1 MSELS
6 NIVNEYL
13 KDKNYNIDQLSDEI
27 DKLKIDV
34 IKNYLD
40 NSSSDKTFVIKRS
53 GNIEEYSLDK
63 IIRSIKN
70 AADENKQQL
79 NTSDIDILI
88 KDVEKS
94 MKERN
99 RKVFRTDE
107 IKEYVKNALVN
118 EGYSQIYDSYVHY
131 VQNQYN

>member
-53 GNIEEYSLDK
+53 GNIEEYSFDK
-63 IIRSIKN
+63 LIRSIKN

-88 KDVEKS
+88 EDVEKS

>member
-53 GNIEEYSLDK
+53 GNIEEYSFDK
-63 IIRSIKN
+63 LVRSIKN

-88 KDVEKS
+88 NDVEKS

>member
-13 KDKNYNIDQLSDEI
+13 KDKNYNIDQLSDEM

-53 GNIEEYSLDK
+53 GNIEEYSFDK
-63 IIRSIKN
+63 LIRSIKN

>member
-34 IKNYLD
+34 IKNYLE

-53 GNIEEYSLDK
+53 GNIEEYSFDK
-63 IIRSIKN
+63 LIRSIKN

>member
-53 GNIEEYSLDK
+53 GNIEEYSFDK
-63 IIRSIKN
+63 LVRSIKN

-88 KDVEKS
+88 EDVEKS

>member
-13 KDKNYNIDQLSDEI
+13 KDKNYNIDQLSDEM

-53 GNIEEYSLDK
+53 GNIEEYSFDK
-63 IIRSIKN
+63 LIRSIKN

-79 NTSDIDILI
+79 NTSDIEILI
-88 KDVEKS
+88 EDVEKS